1 MQIQDLI
8 IKSLFATLD
17 EAERQQLDAWLQEA
31 DHATVYQRISSNI
44 HDQDDVVKFLAD
56 IDVESALEE
65 VHRKSRAKWLVLL
78 RYAAAILV
86 LVIDGAG
93 IWYSQYTKVTPPEI
107 PEAVQLAMQ
116 QSIQS
121 GKQEAE
127 VLGVRGERLRVGELG
142 SGMKIRGE
150 RIESGAG
157 KQEQDISLTSHPSPL
172 TTENLS
178 SLTKDQLLAAKRI
191 TTRHDKEFWLTLDD
205 GTLVHLNYNTRLI
218 YPEKFGRGD
227 RNVILDGEAYFMVAK
242 DKSRPFIVH
251 TPNGDVKVYGTEFN
265 VNTRAEVRGEKIRG
279 EKIRGEKIRGE
290 RIESSTGDGQQ
301 DKSLTSHPSP
311 LTSKNTTSVVLV
323 KGSVSVTPTGGK
335 ETMLKPG
342 QQATVNVQ
350 SSMPNG
356 QWSTVNGQWSTANG
370 QSSTVNGQWS
380 TVNGQWSTVNV
391 TNVDVEPYVAWNTG
405 TFVFDDCPL
414 EQLMNVLSRWY
425 GYEAQFDKEETK
437 QITFTGELDK
447 YSSIDMVMNA
457 INRVTGIRITMNKG
471 KIIFSNN

>member
-44 HDQDDVVKFLAD
+44 HDQNDVVKFLAD

-65 VHRKSRAKWLVLL
+65 VHRKSRAKWLAPL

-86 LVIDGAG
+86 LVIAGAG

-121 GKQEAE
+121 GKQEALSE
-127 VLGVRGERLRVGELG
+127 ELRVKSEESELSEELRVKSEEYLGNDEWKKDNEDGLLSEGEKSPAKNSSLFTLH
-142 SGMKIRGE
+142 S
-150 RIESGAG
+150 SLN
-157 KQEQDISLTSHPSPL
+157 IS
-172 TTENLS
+172 S

-191 TTRHDKEFWLTLDD
+191 TTRHDKEFWITLDD

-265 VNTRAEVRGEKIRG
+265 VNTRTEV
-279 EKIRGEKIRGE
+279 
-290 RIESSTGDGQQ
+290 STGNHQQ
-301 DKSLTSHPSP
+301 DISLASHPSP
-311 LTSKNTTSVVLV
+311 LTSNTTSVVLV

-350 SSMPNG
+350 SS
-356 QWSTVNGQWSTANG
+356 TANG

-380 TVNGQWSTVNV
+380 TVNGQWSTVNGQRSMANRQCSMKYAV
-391 TNVDVEPYVAWNTG
+391 GNAASNAAGNRKKLV
-405 TFVFDDCPL
+405 
-414 EQLMNVLSRWY
+414 SR
-425 GYEAQFDKEETK
+425 
-437 QITFTGELDK
+437 
-447 YSSIDMVMNA
+447 
-457 INRVTGIRITMNKG
+457 
-471 KIIFSNN
+471 